1 MTEGIMQIVLDFI
14 EELKS
19 PVSSIILIS
28 IVSSIV
34 IYQVYQ
40 VLCQFVRGQKAVM
53 AGKKRQKER

>member
-1 MTEGIMQIVLDFI
+1 MQIVLDFI